1 MYKSESKVLNEFF
14 MKDLTKLIEKY
25 NNINEEMIDKL
36 ECLVERMDD
45 KRVKEALMSDLHV
58 TISLIDELGDEVD
71 NDIIQLY
78 FFIKNNIKEINIIEA
93 KTIYEDIEYSEY
105 SKIDDVIMYSNLKN
119 LREICC

>member
-1 MYKSESKVLNEFF
+1 